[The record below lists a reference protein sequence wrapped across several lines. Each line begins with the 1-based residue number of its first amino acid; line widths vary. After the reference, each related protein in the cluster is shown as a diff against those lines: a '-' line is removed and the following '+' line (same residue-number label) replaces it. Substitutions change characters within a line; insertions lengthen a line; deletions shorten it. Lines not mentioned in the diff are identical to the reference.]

1 MKNVEI
7 IGTGSCVPERIV
19 TNDELST
26 IVETSDEWISTRT
39 GISERRISLG
49 ENTSDLAAKA
59 ALEALK
65 DSKLEAKDI
74 ELIIV
79 ATTSPDSYVPS
90 TACIVQGLI
99 GASNAACFD
108 ISAAC
113 TGFIFALNTAAQY
126 IKTGVYKTALV
137 IGAEVLSKIMDWK
150 DRNTCVLFGDG
161 AGAAV
166 LRAGEEG
173 IMNTYMASD
182 GINGREFLRCFAA
195 QNKNPFMLESLDVKD
210 KITMNGKEVFR
221 FAVKVM
227 VDSIEKVLEAAQSNI
242 EDIDYIIPHQANIR
256 IIEFVAKKLKIDMSK
271 FFINLNKYGNTSGAT
286 IPIALDEM
294 NKQGLLKRG
303 NKVIFIGFGGG
314 LTWGSVL
321 VKWTI

>member
-7 IGTGSCVPERIV
+7 IGTGSYVPQRIV

-65 DSKLEAKDI
+65 SAKLDAKDI
-74 ELIIV
+74 DLIII

-90 TACIVQGLI
+90 TACIVQELI
-99 GASNAACFD
+99 GATNAVCFD
-108 ISAAC
+108 VSAAC
-113 TGFIFALNTAAQY
+113 TGFIFALNTAVQY
-126 IKTGVYKTALV
+126 IKTGEYKNALV
-137 IGAEVLSKIMDWK
+137 VGAEVLSKIMDWK

-161 AGAAV
+161 SGAMV

-173 IMNTYMASD
+173 IIKTYMASD
-182 GINGREFLRCFAA
+182 GVKGREFLHCFAA
-195 QNKNPFMLESLDVKD
+195 QNKNPFMDNSLDVKD
-210 KITMNGKEVFR
+210 KITMSGKDVFK

-227 VDSIEKVLEAAQSNI
+227 ASSIEKVLETTQNSI
-242 EDIDYIIPHQANIR
+242 EDIDYIVPHQANIR
-256 IIEFVAKKLKIDMSK
+256 IIEFVAKKLKIDMNK
-271 FFINLNKYGNTSGAT
+271 FFVNLNKYGNTSGAS
-286 IPIALDEM
+286 IPLALDEM
-294 NKQGLLKRG
+294 NKQGLLKKG
-303 NKVIFIGFGGG
+303 NKVIFVGFGGG

>member
-1 MKNVEI
+1 MKSVEI
-7 IGTGSCVPERIV
+7 IGTGSYVPQRVV
-19 TNDELST
+19 TNDELSA

-59 ALEALK
+59 ALDALK
-65 DSKLEAKDI
+65 NAKLVAKDI

-79 ATTSPDSYVPS
+79 ATTSPDSFVPS
-90 TACIVQGLI
+90 TACIVQELI
-99 GASNAACFD
+99 GASNAVCFD

-126 IKTGVYKTALV
+126 IKTGEYKTALV
-137 IGAEVLSKIMDWK
+137 VGSEVLSKIMNWK

-166 LRAGEEG
+166 LKAGEEG
-173 IMNTYMASD
+173 IIKTYIASD
-182 GINGREFLRCFAA
+182 GVKGREFLHCFAS
-195 QNKNPFMLESLDVKD
+195 QVKNPFMNNSVDTVD
-210 KITMNGKEVFR
+210 KINMNGKEVFK
-221 FAVKVM
+221 FAVRVM
-227 VDSIEKVLEAAQSNI
+227 ANSIEKVLDDSQNSI
-242 EDIDYIIPHQANIR
+242 EDIDYIVPHQANIR
-256 IIEFVAKKLKIDMSK
+256 IIDFVAKKLKIDKDK
-271 FFINLNKYGNTSGAT
+271 FFINLNKYGNTSGAS
-286 IPIALDEM
+286 IPLALDEM
-294 NKQGLLKRG
+294 NKKGLLKKG
-303 NKVIFIGFGGG
+303 SKVIFVGFGGG

>member
-182 GINGREFLRCFAA
+182 GISGREFLRCFAA

>member
-1 MKNVEI
+1 MKSVEI
-7 IGTGSCVPERIV
+7 IGTGSYVPQRVV
-19 TNDELST
+19 TNDELSA

-59 ALEALK
+59 ALDALK
-65 DSKLEAKDI
+65 NAKLVAKDI

-79 ATTSPDSYVPS
+79 ATTSPDSFVPS
-90 TACIVQGLI
+90 TACIVQELI
-99 GASNAACFD
+99 GASNAVCFD

-126 IKTGVYKTALV
+126 IKTGEYKTALV
-137 IGAEVLSKIMDWK
+137 VGSEVLSKIMNWE

-166 LRAGEEG
+166 LKAGEEG
-173 IMNTYMASD
+173 IIKTYIASD
-182 GINGREFLRCFAA
+182 GVKGREFLHCFAS
-195 QNKNPFMLESLDVKD
+195 QVKNPFMNNSVDTAD
-210 KITMNGKEVFR
+210 KINMNGKEVFK
-221 FAVKVM
+221 FAVRVM
-227 VDSIEKVLEAAQSNI
+227 ANSIEKVLDDSQNSI
-242 EDIDYIIPHQANIR
+242 EDIDYIVPHQANIR
-256 IIEFVAKKLKIDMSK
+256 IIDFVAKKLKIDKDK
-271 FFINLNKYGNTSGAT
+271 FFINLNKYGNTSGAS
-286 IPIALDEM
+286 IPLALDEM
-294 NKQGLLKRG
+294 NKKGLLKKG
-303 NKVIFIGFGGG
+303 SKVIFVGFGGG